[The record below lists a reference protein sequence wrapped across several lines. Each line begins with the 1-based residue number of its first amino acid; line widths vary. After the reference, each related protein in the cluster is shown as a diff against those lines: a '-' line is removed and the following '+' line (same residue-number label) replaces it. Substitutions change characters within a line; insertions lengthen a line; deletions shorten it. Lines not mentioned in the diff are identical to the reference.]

1 MVNDASEYRSACT
14 TGLLESL
21 VERTGND
28 PVLLVLDGIGAAF
41 DHESNF
47 RFRRERFL
55 DFCESILNS
64 WLMSCDNFYFLLIG
78 GGDIFE
84 FLQDGRS
91 VQRGRYD
98 IIPFA
103 GGPTMNKNTPRLY

>member
-1 MVNDASEYRSACT
+1 MTVWKKVLFDLLVNKVREEIDPDLVGYMVNDASKYRSACT
-14 TGLLESL
+14 RGLLKSL

-41 DHESNF
+41 DHECNF

-64 WLMSCDNFYFLLIG
+64 WLMSCDNFNF
-78 GGDIFE
+78 
-84 FLQDGRS
+84 S
-91 VQRGRYD
+91 
-98 IIPFA
+98 
-103 GGPTMNKNTPRLY
+103 